1 MSDLSFYGPAGLLL
15 LAFLCKVPGLIREPR
30 ELLQRSVAMLLAVS
44 SAMAF
49 FAAIPSIAWLNA
61 VTGIPNIAAPVV
73 YSLMTAYSGSCVI
86 LLIRWRG
93 GPAARTRRASRWC
106 LAVHLAVITAIFG
119 LFAAGDAPVERLHDF
134 DTYYATTPYL
144 RAMICLYVSA
154 HTVAALLM
162 TFLCWRWSRS
172 VHGLLRAG
180 LILLVIACLLN
191 LSYDVCK
198 IIAVVARWSGHD
210 LDHLSTW
217 AAPPL
222 TAMASLFQSSGFILP
237 LAGQWIGR
245 VRRTWARYR
254 ALEPLWAALRG
265 TLPRGP
271 VRIAWW
277 SSPELRLMQRE
288 SEIHDGVLALDPYF
302 EPALRRAVSTRAR
315 SIGTPPEQAA
325 AIGTAAMITAALRAR
340 ADDPEG
346 DILSSARAYQPD
358 TSTAFGDLTSVSRA
372 LRPLRGHPYHP
383 HDPP

>member
-1 MSDLSFYGPAGLLL
+1 MPDLSFYGPAGLLF
-15 LAFLCKVPGLIREPR
+15 LAFLCKVPGLVREPR
-30 ELLQRSVAMLLAVS
+30 ELLQRSVATLLAVS
-44 SAMAF
+44 SAIAF

-73 YSLMTAYSGSCVI
+73 YSLMTAYSGSCVL

-93 GPAARTRRASRWC
+93 GPTASTRRASRRC
-106 LAVHLAVITAIFG
+106 LAACMALIAAIVG

-144 RAMICLYVSA
+144 REMICLYVGA

-172 VHGLLRAG
+172 VHGLLRTG
-180 LILLVIACLLN
+180 LVLLVIAYLLN
-191 LSYDVCK
+191 LSYDACK
-198 IIAVVARWSGHD
+198 IIAIVARWSGHD

-217 AAPPL
+217 TAPPL
-222 TAMASLFQSSGFILP
+222 AAVSSLFQSSGFVLP

-245 VRRTWARYR
+245 VRRTRARYR

-265 TLPRGP
+265 TVPYKP

-302 EPALRRAVSTRAR
+302 EPALRLAASTRAR
-315 SIGTPPEQAA
+315 AAGAPPEQAA
-325 AIGTAAMITAALRAR
+325 AIGTAAMITAALEAR

-346 DILSSARAYQPD
+346 DVISSARAYQPD
-358 TSTAFGDLTSVSRA
+358 TSTGFGDLTSVSQA
-372 LRPLRGHPYHP
+372 LRPTQGKAVRRAPG
-383 HDPP
+383 